1 MHVTQIKWNFFKF
14 NLGGTTVN
22 LVLIRARFS
31 FLERNLL
38 MRIKDTLN
46 LGKTKFKMRG
56 NLPVREA
63 EWQKQWRENKL
74 YEQRLKLNEGKPRF
88 DLHDGPP
95 FANGNIHMGHALN
108 KISKDIIVRYKNMN
122 GYYAP
127 YVPGWDTHGL
137 PVEQQLAKKG
147 VDRKSMDRAKYREL
161 CRQYA
166 EEQIQKQ
173 MNDFKR
179 LGVMADWDHPYVT
192 LQHDFEA
199 QEIRVFG
206 EMYKKGYIYKG
217 KKPVYWSWS
226 SESTL
231 AEAEVEYKDVEANS
245 IFVAFPVTDGKGI
258 IDPKD
263 TYFVIWT
270 TTPWTIPA
278 NEAICVNPKF
288 DYSVV
293 QVGDKRYVVATGLL
307 DKVAEEIG
315 WDDYKVVQ
323 TVKGADMEY
332 MKAKHPIYDKESL
345 VIEGFHV
352 TLDDGT
358 GLVHTAPGFGED
370 DFNVGQKY
378 NLPIFSPV
386 DAHGCY
392 TDEVPE
398 LKGMFY
404 QDVDK
409 LMIEKLKDASALLK
423 LKVFTHSY
431 PHDWR
436 TKKPVIFRATT
447 QWFASIAKFRDQIL
461 DQIEKASFIPS
472 WGKTRLYN
480 MIKDRGDWVISRQ
493 RAWGVPLPIF
503 YAEDDTPIVTPETI
517 EHVAKIFEKEG
528 SNAWYTHT
536 AKELLPE
543 GFTSEHSPNGEF
555 TKEKDIL
562 DVWFDSGSSWSGV
575 MEKRDGLHYPADLY
589 LEGSDQYRGWFNSSL
604 ITSVAVTG
612 KAPYKEV
619 LSQGFVLDDKGHKM
633 SKSLGNVISPNDVI
647 KKMGAEIIRLWVAQA
662 DTTSDVA
669 VSMGIL
675 QQSAESYRKIRN
687 TFRYMLAN
695 TSEFDPKENRVAY
708 ADLRSV
714 DQYMEVKLNDLVKDC
729 LAAYDKFDFTTVFK
743 KVFNFV
749 SNDLSAF
756 YLDFAKDVLY
766 IDGEN
771 SHDRRSMQTVIY
783 DAAVKLAKILT
794 PILPHTME
802 EIWGFLKEP
811 EDYVQLAN
819 MPKVEEFA
827 NHDELLENWGKFMK
841 LRDDVLKA
849 LEDARNKKLI
859 GKSFEAAVT
868 IYPDKETKTMLDDL
882 GADFRQILI
891 VSKLTIADGE
901 APAEA
906 EKLNNASIVVERAD
920 GEVCPRC
927 RMIRTDIGVDPKLP
941 MLCGRCAKIV
951 EADYP
956 EAVQEG
962 FEN

>member
-1 MHVTQIKWNFFKF
+1 
-14 NLGGTTVN
+14 
-22 LVLIRARFS
+22 
-31 FLERNLL
+31 

-63 EWQKQWRENKL
+63 QWQKEWEENDL
-74 YEQRLKLNEGKPRF
+74 YEQRLKLNEGHPRF

-147 VDRKSMDRAKYREL
+147 VDRKTMDRAKYREL

-173 MNDFKR
+173 MTDFKR
-179 LGVMADWDHPYVT
+179 LGVMADWDHPYIT

-270 TTPWTIPA
+270 TTPSTIPA

-293 QVGDKRYVVATGLL
+293 QVGDKRYVVASGLL

-315 WDDYKVVQ
+315 WDNYKVVQ

-409 LMIEKLKDASALLK
+409 LMIQKLKDAGALLK

-447 QWFASIAKFRDQIL
+447 QWFASISPFRDQIL
-461 DQIEKASFIPS
+461 DQIDKAEFIPS

-503 YAEDDTPIVTPETI
+503 YAEDGTPIVTPETI
-517 EHVAKIFEKEG
+517 EHIAKIFEKEG

-536 AKELLPE
+536 AKELLPD

-575 MEKRDGLHYPADLY
+575 MEKRDGLHFPADLY

-647 KKMGAEIIRLWVAQA
+647 KRMGAEIIRLWVAQA

-675 QQSAESYRKIRN
+675 QQSAEGYRKIRN

-695 TSEFDPKENRVAY
+695 TSDFDPKENRVSY
-708 ADLRSV
+708 DDLRSV

-743 KVFNFV
+743 KVFNFI

-766 IDGEN
+766 IEDQD
-771 SHDRRSMQTVIY
+771 SHARRSMQTVIY
-783 DAAVKLAKILT
+783 DAAVKLDKILT

-819 MPKVEEFA
+819 MPKVEGYA
-827 NHDELLENWGKFMK
+827 NHDELLENWGKFMN
-841 LRDDVLKA
+841 LRNDVLKA

-868 IYPDKETKTMLDDL
+868 IYPDKETKAMLDDL
-882 GADFRQILI
+882 DADFRQILI

-901 APAEA
+901 APEDA
-906 EKLNNASIVVERAD
+906 EKLNNASIVVEHAE

-927 RMIRTDIGVDPKLP
+927 RMIRTDIGEDPKLP
-941 MLCGRCAKIV
+941 KLCGRCAKIV

-962 FEN
+962 LED

>member
-1 MHVTQIKWNFFKF
+1 
-14 NLGGTTVN
+14 
-22 LVLIRARFS
+22 
-31 FLERNLL
+31 

-63 EWQKQWRENKL
+63 EWEKEWEDNHL
-74 YEQRLKLNEGKPRF
+74 YEQRLKLNEGHPRF

-147 VDRKSMDRAKYREL
+147 IDRKTMDRAKYREL

-166 EEQIQKQ
+166 EEQVQKQ
-173 MNDFKR
+173 MTDFKR
-179 LGVMADWDHPYVT
+179 LGVMADWDNPYIT
-192 LQHDFEA
+192 LQHEFEG

-245 IFVAFPVTDGKGI
+245 IFVAFPVVDGKGI

-293 QVGDKRYVVATGLL
+293 QVGNKKYVVATGLL

-332 MKAKHPIYDKESL
+332 MKAKHPLYDKESL
-345 VIEGFHV
+345 VTEGFHV

-358 GLVHTAPGFGED
+358 GLVHTAPGFGAD

-378 NLPIFSPV
+378 DLPVFSPV
-386 DAHGCY
+386 DAHGRY

-398 LKGMFY
+398 LEGMFY

-409 LMIEKLKDASALLK
+409 LMVEKLKDAGALLK

-447 QWFASIAKFRDQIL
+447 QWFASIAPFRDQIL
-461 DQIEKASFIPS
+461 EQIDNAKFIPS

-503 YAEDDTPIVTPETI
+503 YAEDGTPIVTPETI
-517 EHVAKIFEKEG
+517 EHIAEIFDKEG

-647 KKMGAEIIRLWVAQA
+647 KRMGAEIIRLWVAQA

-695 TSEFDPKENRVAY
+695 TSDFDPKENGVAY
-708 ADLRSV
+708 DDLRSV
-714 DQYMEVKLNDLVKDC
+714 DQYMEIKLNNLVAEC

-743 KVFNFV
+743 KIFNFI

-766 IDGEN
+766 IEGKN
-771 SHDRRSMQTVIY
+771 SLERRSMQTVIY
-783 DAAVKLAKILT
+783 DAAVKLTKILT

-819 MPKVEEFA
+819 MPKVENYA
-827 NHDELLENWGKFMK
+827 NHDELLENWGKFMN

-868 IYPDKETKTMLDDL
+868 IYPDKETKAMLDDL
-882 GADFRQILI
+882 DADFRQILI

-901 APAEA
+901 VPENA
-906 EKLNNASIVVERAD
+906 EKLNNASIVVEHAE

-927 RMIRTDIGVDPKLP
+927 RMIRTDIGEDPKLP
-941 MLCGRCAKIV
+941 ELCERCAKIV
-951 EADYP
+951 EEDFP
-956 EAVQEG
+956 EAAQEG
-962 FEN
+962 LEE

>member
-1 MHVTQIKWNFFKF
+1 
-14 NLGGTTVN
+14 
-22 LVLIRARFS
+22 
-31 FLERNLL
+31 

-56 NLPVREA
+56 NLPVRES

-147 VDRKSMDRAKYREL
+147 VDRKTMDRAKYREL

-166 EEQIQKQ
+166 EEQVEKQ
-173 MNDFKR
+173 MTDFKR
-179 LGVMADWDHPYVT
+179 LGVMADWDNPYIT

-206 EMYKKGYIYKG
+206 EMFKKGYIYKG
-217 KKPVYWSWS
+217 KKHVYWSWS

-231 AEAEVEYKDVEANS
+231 AEAEVEYHDIKS
-245 IFVAFPVTDGKGI
+245 PRIYVAFPILDGKGI
-258 IDPKD
+258 LDSD
-263 TYFVIWT
+263 TSLVIWT
-270 TTPWTIPA
+270 TTPWTIPS
-278 NEAICVNPKF
+278 NVGITVNPKF
-288 DYSVV
+288 DYDVV
-293 QVGDKRYVVATGLL
+293 EVNDKKYVIGSDRLPA
-307 DKVAEEIG
+307 VAEDLG
-315 WDDYKVVQ
+315 WKDYKVLK
-323 TVKGADMEY
+323 TLKGTDFDRMTY
-332 MKAKHPIYDKESL
+332 KHPLYDVTGL
-345 VIEGFHV
+345 VMNDTYV
-352 TLDDGT
+352 TDDDGT
-358 GLVHTAPGFGED
+358 GLVHNATGFGED
-370 DFNVGQKY
+370 DYNVGRRY
-378 NLPIFSPV
+378 GLPVFSPM
-386 DAHGCY
+386 DAQGRF
-392 TDEVPE
+392 TDEVPDPD
-398 LKGMFY
+398 LVGMFY
-404 QDVDK
+404 DDANKVVADK
-409 LMIEKLKDASALLK
+409 LKKAGALLK
-423 LKVFTHSY
+423 LDFFTHSY

-436 TKKPVIFRATT
+436 TKKPVIYRATT
-447 QWFASIAKFRDQIL
+447 QWFASIDKFRDQIL
-461 DQIEKASFIPS
+461 DQIKKASFIPE

-517 EHVAKIFEKEG
+517 EHIAKIFEKEG

-536 AKELLPE
+536 ANELLPE
-543 GFTSEHSPNGEF
+543 GFTSEHSPHGEF
-555 TKEKDIL
+555 RKETDIL
-562 DVWFDSGSSWSGV
+562 DVWFDSGTSWSGV
-575 MEKRDGLHYPADLY
+575 MSKREGLHFPANLY

-612 KAPYKEV
+612 QAPYKQV

-695 TSEFDPKENRVAY
+695 TSDFDPKESRVAY
-708 ADLRSV
+708 DDLRSV
-714 DQYMEVKLNDLVKDC
+714 DQYMEVKLNDLIKDC
-729 LAAYDKFDFTTVFK
+729 IAAYDKFDFTDVFK
-743 KVFNFV
+743 KVFKFI

-766 IDGEN
+766 IDGQD
-771 SHDRRSMQTVIY
+771 SHARRSMQTVIY

-841 LRDDVLKA
+841 LRNDVLKA

-882 GADFRQILI
+882 GANFRQILI

>member
-1 MHVTQIKWNFFKF
+1 
-14 NLGGTTVN
+14 
-22 LVLIRARFS
+22 
-31 FLERNLL
+31 

-63 EWQKQWRENKL
+63 QWQKEWEENDL
-74 YEQRLKLNEGKPRF
+74 YEQRLKLNEGHPRF

-147 VDRKSMDRAKYREL
+147 VDRKTMDRAKYREL

-173 MNDFKR
+173 MTDFKR
-179 LGVMADWDHPYVT
+179 LGVMADWDHPYIT

-293 QVGDKRYVVATGLL
+293 QVGDKRYVVASGLL

-409 LMIEKLKDASALLK
+409 LMIQKLKDAGALLK

-447 QWFASIAKFRDQIL
+447 QWFASIAPFRNQIL
-461 DQIEKASFIPS
+461 DQIDKAEFIPS

-503 YAEDDTPIVTPETI
+503 YAEDGTPVVTPETI
-517 EHVAKIFEKEG
+517 EHIAKIFEKEG

-536 AKELLPE
+536 AKELLPD

-575 MEKRDGLHYPADLY
+575 MEKRDGLHFPADLY

-647 KKMGAEIIRLWVAQA
+647 KRMGAEIIRLWVAQA

-695 TSEFDPKENRVAY
+695 TSDFDPKESRIAY
-708 ADLRSV
+708 DDLRSV
-714 DQYMEVKLNDLVKDC
+714 DQYMEVKLNDLVKGC

-743 KVFNFV
+743 KVFNFI

-766 IDGEN
+766 IEGQD
-771 SHDRRSMQTVIY
+771 SHARRSMQTVIY
-783 DAAVKLAKILT
+783 DAAVKLDKVLT

-819 MPKVEEFA
+819 MPKVEGYA
-827 NHDELLENWGKFMK
+827 NHDELLENWGKFMN
-841 LRDDVLKA
+841 LRNDVLKA

-868 IYPDKETKTMLDDL
+868 IYPDKETKAMLDDL
-882 GADFRQILI
+882 DADFRQILI

-901 APAEA
+901 APEDA
-906 EKLNNASIVVERAD
+906 EKLNNASIVVEHAE

-927 RMIRTDIGVDPKLP
+927 RMIRTDIGEDPKLP
-941 MLCGRCAKIV
+941 KLCGRCAKIV

-962 FEN
+962 LEE

>member
-1 MHVTQIKWNFFKF
+1 
-14 NLGGTTVN
+14 
-22 LVLIRARFS
+22 
-31 FLERNLL
+31 

-63 EWQKQWRENKL
+63 EWEKEWEDNHL
-74 YEQRLKLNEGKPRF
+74 YEQRLKLNEGHPRF

-147 VDRKSMDRAKYREL
+147 IDRKTMDRAKYREL

-166 EEQIQKQ
+166 EEQVQKQ
-173 MNDFKR
+173 MTDFKR
-179 LGVMADWDHPYVT
+179 LGVMANWDNPYIT
-192 LQHDFEA
+192 LQHEFEG

-245 IFVAFPVTDGKGI
+245 IFVAFPVVDGKGI

-293 QVGDKRYVVATGLL
+293 QVGNKKYVVATGLL

-332 MKAKHPIYDKESL
+332 MKAKHPLYDKESL
-345 VIEGFHV
+345 VTEGFHV

-358 GLVHTAPGFGED
+358 GLVHTAPGFGAD

-378 NLPIFSPV
+378 DLPVFSPV
-386 DAHGCY
+386 DAHGRY

-398 LKGMFY
+398 LEGMFY

-409 LMIEKLKDASALLK
+409 LMVEKLKDAGALLK

-447 QWFASIAKFRDQIL
+447 QWFASIAPFRDQIL
-461 DQIEKASFIPS
+461 EQIDNAKFIPS

-503 YAEDDTPIVTPETI
+503 YAEDGTPIVTPETI
-517 EHVAKIFEKEG
+517 EHIAEIFDKEG

-647 KKMGAEIIRLWVAQA
+647 KRMGAEIIRLWVAQA

-695 TSEFDPKENRVAY
+695 TSDFDPKENGVAY
-708 ADLRSV
+708 DDLRSV
-714 DQYMEVKLNDLVKDC
+714 DQYMEIKLNNLVAEC

-743 KVFNFV
+743 KIFNFI

-766 IDGEN
+766 IEGKN
-771 SHDRRSMQTVIY
+771 SLERRSMQTVIY
-783 DAAVKLAKILT
+783 DAAVKLTKILT

-819 MPKVEEFA
+819 MPKVENYA
-827 NHDELLENWGKFMK
+827 NQDELLENWGKFMN

-868 IYPDKETKTMLDDL
+868 IYPDKETKAMLDDL
-882 GADFRQILI
+882 DADFRQILI

-901 APAEA
+901 APENA
-906 EKLNNASIVVERAD
+906 EKLNNASIVVEHAE

-927 RMIRTDIGVDPKLP
+927 RMIRTDIGEDPKLP
-941 MLCGRCAKIV
+941 ELCGRCAKIV
-951 EADYP
+951 EEDFP
-956 EAVQEG
+956 EAAQEG
-962 FEN
+962 LEE

>member
-1 MHVTQIKWNFFKF
+1 
-14 NLGGTTVN
+14 
-22 LVLIRARFS
+22 
-31 FLERNLL
+31 

-63 EWQKQWRENKL
+63 QWQKEWEENDL
-74 YEQRLKLNEGKPRF
+74 YEQRLKLNEGHPRF

-147 VDRKSMDRAKYREL
+147 VDRKTMDRAKYREL

-173 MNDFKR
+173 MTDFKR
-179 LGVMADWDHPYVT
+179 LGVMADWDHPYIT

-293 QVGDKRYVVATGLL
+293 QVGDKRYVVASGLL

-315 WDDYKVVQ
+315 WDNYKVVQ

-409 LMIEKLKDASALLK
+409 LMIQKLKDAGALLK

-447 QWFASIAKFRDQIL
+447 QWFASISPFRDQIL
-461 DQIEKASFIPS
+461 DQIDKAEFIPS

-503 YAEDDTPIVTPETI
+503 YAEDGTPIVTPETI
-517 EHVAKIFEKEG
+517 EHIAKIFEKEG

-536 AKELLPE
+536 AKELLPD

-575 MEKRDGLHYPADLY
+575 MEKRDGLHFPADLY

-647 KKMGAEIIRLWVAQA
+647 KRMGAEIIRLWVAQA

-695 TSEFDPKENRVAY
+695 TSDFDPKEKRVSY
-708 ADLRSV
+708 DDLRSV

-743 KVFNFV
+743 KVFNFI

-756 YLDFAKDVLY
+756 YLDLAKDVLY
-766 IDGEN
+766 IEDQD
-771 SHDRRSMQTVIY
+771 SHARRSMQTVIY
-783 DAAVKLAKILT
+783 DAAVKLDKILT

-819 MPKVEEFA
+819 MPKVEGYA
-827 NHDELLENWGKFMK
+827 NHDELLENWGKFMN
-841 LRDDVLKA
+841 LRNDVLKA

-868 IYPDKETKTMLDDL
+868 IYPDKETKAMLDDL
-882 GADFRQILI
+882 DADFRQILI

-901 APAEA
+901 APEDA
-906 EKLNNASIVVERAD
+906 EKLNNASIVVEHAE

-927 RMIRTDIGVDPKLP
+927 RMIRTDIGEDPKLP
-941 MLCGRCAKIV
+941 KLCGRCAKIV

-962 FEN
+962 LED

>member
-1 MHVTQIKWNFFKF
+1 
-14 NLGGTTVN
+14 
-22 LVLIRARFS
+22 
-31 FLERNLL
+31 

-63 EWQKQWRENKL
+63 QWQKEWEENDL
-74 YEQRLKLNEGKPRF
+74 YEQRLKLNEGHPRF

-147 VDRKSMDRAKYREL
+147 VDRKTMDRAKYREL

-173 MNDFKR
+173 MTDFKR
-179 LGVMADWDHPYVT
+179 LGVMADWDHPYIT

-293 QVGDKRYVVATGLL
+293 QVGDKRYVVASGLL

-315 WDDYKVVQ
+315 WDNYKVVQ

-409 LMIEKLKDASALLK
+409 LMIQKLKDAGALLK

-447 QWFASIAKFRDQIL
+447 QWFASIAPFRDQIL
-461 DQIEKASFIPS
+461 DQIDKAEFIPS

-503 YAEDDTPIVTPETI
+503 YAEDGTPIVTPETI
-517 EHVAKIFEKEG
+517 EHIAKIFEKEG

-536 AKELLPE
+536 AKELLPD

-575 MEKRDGLHYPADLY
+575 MEKRDGLHFPADLY

-604 ITSVAVTG
+604 FTSVAVTG

-647 KKMGAEIIRLWVAQA
+647 KRMGAEIIRLWVAQA

-669 VSMGIL
+669 VSMDIL

-695 TSEFDPKENRVAY
+695 TSDFDPKENRVSY
-708 ADLRSV
+708 DDLRSV

-743 KVFNFV
+743 KVFNFI

-766 IDGEN
+766 IEGQD
-771 SHDRRSMQTVIY
+771 SHARRSMQTVIY
-783 DAAVKLAKILT
+783 DAAVKLDKILT

-819 MPKVEEFA
+819 MPKVEGYA
-827 NHDELLENWGKFMK
+827 NHDELLENWGKFMN
-841 LRDDVLKA
+841 LRNDVLKA

-868 IYPDKETKTMLDDL
+868 IYPDKETKAMLDDL
-882 GADFRQILI
+882 DADFRQILI

-901 APAEA
+901 APEDA
-906 EKLNNASIVVERAD
+906 EKLNNASIVVEHAE

-927 RMIRTDIGVDPKLP
+927 RMIRTDIGEDPKLP
-941 MLCGRCAKIV
+941 KLCGRCAKIV

-962 FEN
+962 LEE

>member
-1 MHVTQIKWNFFKF
+1 
-14 NLGGTTVN
+14 
-22 LVLIRARFS
+22 
-31 FLERNLL
+31 

-503 YAEDDTPIVTPETI
+503 YAEDGTPIVTPETI

-612 KAPYKEV
+612 QAPYKQV

-647 KKMGAEIIRLWVAQA
+647 KQMGAEIIRLWVAQA

-695 TSEFDPKENRVAY
+695 TSDFDPKKNRVAY
-708 ADLRSV
+708 DDLRSV
-714 DQYMEVKLNDLVKDC
+714 DQYMEVKLNDLIKEC

-743 KVFNFV
+743 KVFNFI

-766 IDGEN
+766 IEAEN
-771 SHDRRSMQTVIY
+771 SHARRSMQTVIY

-802 EIWGFLKEP
+802 EIWGFLKED

-819 MPKVEEFA
+819 MPKVENYA
-827 NHDELLENWGKFMK
+827 NRDELLENWAKFMK

-868 IYPDKETKTMLDDL
+868 IYPDKETKAMLDELD
-882 GADFRQILI
+882 ADFREILI
-891 VSKLTIADGE
+891 VSKLTISDDP
-901 APAEA
+901 APADA
-906 EKLNNASIVVERAD
+906 EQLANAAVVVKHAE

-927 RMIRTDIGVDPKLP
+927 RMIRTDIGADSKLP
-941 MLCGRCAKIV
+941 VLCGRCAEIV
-951 EADYP
+951 EANYP

-962 FEN
+962 LEK

>member
-1 MHVTQIKWNFFKF
+1 
-14 NLGGTTVN
+14 
-22 LVLIRARFS
+22 
-31 FLERNLL
+31 

-63 EWQKQWRENKL
+63 QWQKEWEENDL
-74 YEQRLKLNEGKPRF
+74 YEQRLKLNEGHPRF

-147 VDRKSMDRAKYREL
+147 VDRKTMDRAKYREL

-173 MNDFKR
+173 MTDFKR
-179 LGVMADWDHPYVT
+179 LGVMADWDHPYIT

-293 QVGDKRYVVATGLL
+293 QVGDKRYVVASGLL

-409 LMIEKLKDASALLK
+409 LMIQKLKDAGALLK

-447 QWFASIAKFRDQIL
+447 QWFASIAPFRDQIL
-461 DQIEKASFIPS
+461 DQIDKAKFIPS

-503 YAEDDTPIVTPETI
+503 YAEDGTPIVTPETI
-517 EHVAKIFEKEG
+517 EHIAKIFEKEG

-536 AKELLPE
+536 AKELLPD

-647 KKMGAEIIRLWVAQA
+647 KRMGAEIIRLWVAQA

-695 TSEFDPKENRVAY
+695 TSDFDPKENRVAY
-708 ADLRSV
+708 DDLRSV
-714 DQYMEVKLNDLVKDC
+714 DQYMEVKLNDLVKGC
-729 LAAYDKFDFTTVFK
+729 LAAYDNFDFTTVFK
-743 KVFNFV
+743 KVFNFI

-766 IDGEN
+766 IEGQD
-771 SHDRRSMQTVIY
+771 SHARRSMQTVIY
-783 DAAVKLAKILT
+783 DAAVKLDKVLT

-802 EIWGFLKEP
+802 EIWGFLKET

-819 MPKVEEFA
+819 MPKIENYA

-868 IYPDKETKTMLDDL
+868 IYPDKETKAMLDDL
-882 GADFRQILI
+882 DADFRQILI

-901 APAEA
+901 APENA
-906 EKLNNASIVVERAD
+906 EKLNNASIVVEHAE

-927 RMIRTDIGVDPKLP
+927 RMIRTDIGEDPKLP
-941 MLCGRCAKIV
+941 KICGRCAKIV

-962 FEN
+962 LED

>member
-1 MHVTQIKWNFFKF
+1 
-14 NLGGTTVN
+14 
-22 LVLIRARFS
+22 
-31 FLERNLL
+31 

-63 EWQKQWRENKL
+63 QWQKEWEENDL
-74 YEQRLKLNEGKPRF
+74 YEQRLKLNEGHPRF

-147 VDRKSMDRAKYREL
+147 VDRKTMDRAKYREL

-173 MNDFKR
+173 MTDFKR
-179 LGVMADWDHPYVT
+179 LGVMADWDHPYIT

-293 QVGDKRYVVATGLL
+293 QVGDKRYVVASGLL

-315 WDDYKVVQ
+315 WDNYKVVQ

-409 LMIEKLKDASALLK
+409 LMIQKLKDAGALLK

-447 QWFASIAKFRDQIL
+447 QWFASISPFRDQIL
-461 DQIEKASFIPS
+461 DQIDKAEFIPS

-503 YAEDDTPIVTPETI
+503 YAEDGTPIVTPETI
-517 EHVAKIFEKEG
+517 EHIAKIFEKEG

-536 AKELLPE
+536 AKELLPD

-575 MEKRDGLHYPADLY
+575 MEKRDGLHFPADLY

-647 KKMGAEIIRLWVAQA
+647 KRMGAEIIRLWVAQA

-675 QQSAESYRKIRN
+675 QQSAEGYRKIRN

-695 TSEFDPKENRVAY
+695 TSDFDPKENRVSY
-708 ADLRSV
+708 DDLRSV

-743 KVFNFV
+743 KVFNFI

-766 IDGEN
+766 IEDQD
-771 SHDRRSMQTVIY
+771 SHARRSMQTVIY
-783 DAAVKLAKILT
+783 DAAVKLDKVLT

-819 MPKVEEFA
+819 MPKVEGYA
-827 NHDELLENWGKFMK
+827 NHDELLENWGKFMN
-841 LRDDVLKA
+841 LRNDVLKA

-868 IYPDKETKTMLDDL
+868 IYPDKETKAMLDDL
-882 GADFRQILI
+882 DADFRQILI

-901 APAEA
+901 APEDA
-906 EKLNNASIVVERAD
+906 EKLNNASIVVEHAE

-927 RMIRTDIGVDPKLP
+927 RMIRTDIGEDPKLP
-941 MLCGRCAKIV
+941 KLCGRCAKIV

-962 FEN
+962 LED

>member
-1 MHVTQIKWNFFKF
+1 
-14 NLGGTTVN
+14 
-22 LVLIRARFS
+22 
-31 FLERNLL
+31 

-63 EWQKQWRENKL
+63 QWQKEWEENDL
-74 YEQRLKLNEGKPRF
+74 YEQRLKLNEGHPRF

-147 VDRKSMDRAKYREL
+147 VDRKTMDRAKYREL

-173 MNDFKR
+173 MTDFKR
-179 LGVMADWDHPYVT
+179 LGVMADWDHPYIT

-293 QVGDKRYVVATGLL
+293 QVGDKRYVVASGLL

-315 WDDYKVVQ
+315 WDNYKVVQ

-409 LMIEKLKDASALLK
+409 LMIQKLKDAGALLK

-447 QWFASIAKFRDQIL
+447 QWFASISPFRDQIL
-461 DQIEKASFIPS
+461 DQIDKAEFIPS

-503 YAEDDTPIVTPETI
+503 YAEDGTPIVTPETI
-517 EHVAKIFEKEG
+517 EHIAKIFEKEG

-536 AKELLPE
+536 AKELLPD

-575 MEKRDGLHYPADLY
+575 MEKRDGLHFPADLY

-647 KKMGAEIIRLWVAQA
+647 KRMGAEIIRLWVAQA

-675 QQSAESYRKIRN
+675 QQSAEGYRKIRN

-695 TSEFDPKENRVAY
+695 TSDFDPKENRVSY
-708 ADLRSV
+708 DDLRSV

-743 KVFNFV
+743 KVFNLI

-766 IDGEN
+766 IEDQD
-771 SHDRRSMQTVIY
+771 SHARRSMQTVIY
-783 DAAVKLAKILT
+783 DAAVKLDKILT

-819 MPKVEEFA
+819 MPKVEGYA
-827 NHDELLENWGKFMK
+827 NHDELLENWGKFMN
-841 LRDDVLKA
+841 LRNDVLKA

-868 IYPDKETKTMLDDL
+868 IYPDKETKAMLDDL
-882 GADFRQILI
+882 DADFRQILI

-901 APAEA
+901 APEDA
-906 EKLNNASIVVERAD
+906 EKLNNASIVVEHAE

-927 RMIRTDIGVDPKLP
+927 RMIRTDIGEDPKLP
-941 MLCGRCAKIV
+941 KLCGRCAKIV

-962 FEN
+962 LDD

>member
-1 MHVTQIKWNFFKF
+1 
-14 NLGGTTVN
+14 
-22 LVLIRARFS
+22 
-31 FLERNLL
+31 

-63 EWQKQWRENKL
+63 QWQKEWEENDL
-74 YEQRLKLNEGKPRF
+74 YEQRLKLNEGHPRF

-147 VDRKSMDRAKYREL
+147 VDRKTMDRAKYREL

-173 MNDFKR
+173 MTDFKR
-179 LGVMADWDHPYVT
+179 LGVMADWDHPYIT

-293 QVGDKRYVVATGLL
+293 QVGDKRYVVASGLL

-315 WDDYKVVQ
+315 WDNYKVVQ

-409 LMIEKLKDASALLK
+409 LMIQKLKDAGALLK

-447 QWFASIAKFRDQIL
+447 QWFASISPFRDQIL
-461 DQIEKASFIPS
+461 DQIDKAEFIPS

-503 YAEDDTPIVTPETI
+503 YAEDGTPIVTPETI
-517 EHVAKIFEKEG
+517 EHIAKIFEKEG

-536 AKELLPE
+536 AKELLPD

-575 MEKRDGLHYPADLY
+575 MEKRDGLHFPADLY

-647 KKMGAEIIRLWVAQA
+647 KRMGAEIIRLWVAQA

-675 QQSAESYRKIRN
+675 QQSAEGYRKIRN

-695 TSEFDPKENRVAY
+695 TSDFDPKENRVSY
-708 ADLRSV
+708 DDLRSV

-743 KVFNFV
+743 KVFNFI

-766 IDGEN
+766 IEDQD
-771 SHDRRSMQTVIY
+771 SHARRSMQTVIY
-783 DAAVKLAKILT
+783 DAAVKLDKILT

-819 MPKVEEFA
+819 MPKVEGYA
-827 NHDELLENWGKFMK
+827 NHDELLENWGKFMN
-841 LRDDVLKA
+841 LRNDVLKA

-868 IYPDKETKTMLDDL
+868 IYPDKETKAMLDDL
-882 GADFRQILI
+882 DADFRQILI

-901 APAEA
+901 APEDA
-906 EKLNNASIVVERAD
+906 EKLNNASIVVEHAK

-927 RMIRTDIGVDPKLP
+927 RMIRTDIGEDPKLP
-941 MLCGRCAKIV
+941 KLCGRCAKIV

-962 FEN
+962 LED

>member
-1 MHVTQIKWNFFKF
+1 
-14 NLGGTTVN
+14 
-22 LVLIRARFS
+22 
-31 FLERNLL
+31 

-63 EWQKQWRENKL
+63 QWQKEWEENDL
-74 YEQRLKLNEGKPRF
+74 YEQRLKLNEGHPRF

-147 VDRKSMDRAKYREL
+147 VDRKTMDRAKYREL

-173 MNDFKR
+173 MTDFKR
-179 LGVMADWDHPYVT
+179 LGVMADWDHPYIT

-293 QVGDKRYVVATGLL
+293 QVGDKRYVVASGLL

-315 WDDYKVVQ
+315 WDNYKVVQ

-409 LMIEKLKDASALLK
+409 LMIQKLKDAGALLK

-447 QWFASIAKFRDQIL
+447 QWFASISPFRDQIL
-461 DQIEKASFIPS
+461 DQIDKAEFIPS

-503 YAEDDTPIVTPETI
+503 YAEDGTPIVTPETI
-517 EHVAKIFEKEG
+517 EHIAKIFEKEG

-536 AKELLPE
+536 AKELLPD

-575 MEKRDGLHYPADLY
+575 MEKRDGLHFPADLY

-647 KKMGAEIIRLWVAQA
+647 KRMGAEIIRLWVAQA

-675 QQSAESYRKIRN
+675 QQSAEGYRKIRN

-695 TSEFDPKENRVAY
+695 TSDFDPKENRVSY
-708 ADLRSV
+708 DDLRSV

-743 KVFNFV
+743 KVFNFI

-766 IDGEN
+766 IEDQD
-771 SHDRRSMQTVIY
+771 SHARRSMQTVIY
-783 DAAVKLAKILT
+783 DAAVKLDKILT

-819 MPKVEEFA
+819 MPKVEGYA
-827 NHDELLENWGKFMK
+827 NHDELLENWGKFMN
-841 LRDDVLKA
+841 LRNDVLKA

-868 IYPDKETKTMLDDL
+868 IYPDKETKAMLDDL
-882 GADFRQILI
+882 DAVFRQILI

-901 APAEA
+901 APEDA
-906 EKLNNASIVVERAD
+906 EKLNNASIVVEHAE

-927 RMIRTDIGVDPKLP
+927 RMIRTDIGEDPKLP
-941 MLCGRCAKIV
+941 KLCGRCAKIV

-962 FEN
+962 LED

>member
-1 MHVTQIKWNFFKF
+1 
-14 NLGGTTVN
+14 
-22 LVLIRARFS
+22 
-31 FLERNLL
+31 

-63 EWQKQWRENKL
+63 EWQKEWEDNKL

-147 VDRKSMDRAKYREL
+147 IDRKTMDRAKYREL
-161 CRQYA
+161 CRQFA
-166 EEQIQKQ
+166 QEQVEKQ
-173 MNDFKR
+173 MTDFKR
-179 LGVMADWDHPYVT
+179 LGVMADWDHPYIT
-192 LQHDFEA
+192 LQPEFEA
-199 QEIRVFG
+199 AEIRVFG
-206 EMYKKGYIYKG
+206 EMFKKGYIYKG

-231 AEAEVEYKDVEANS
+231 AEAEVEYHDIKS
-245 IFVAFPVTDGKGI
+245 PRIYVAFPILDGKGI
-258 IDPKD
+258 LDSD
-263 TYFVIWT
+263 TSLVIWT
-270 TTPWTIPA
+270 TTPWTIPS
-278 NEAICVNPKF
+278 NVGITVNPKF
-288 DYSVV
+288 DYDVV
-293 QVGDKRYVVATGLL
+293 EVNDKKYVIGSDRLPA
-307 DKVAEEIG
+307 VAEDLG
-315 WDDYKVVQ
+315 WKDYKVLK
-323 TVKGADMEY
+323 TLKGTDFDRMTY
-332 MKAKHPIYDKESL
+332 KHPLYDVTGL
-345 VIEGFHV
+345 VMNDTYV
-352 TLDDGT
+352 TDDDGT
-358 GLVHTAPGFGED
+358 GLVHNATGFGED
-370 DFNVGQKY
+370 DYNVGRRY
-378 NLPIFSPV
+378 GLPVFSPM
-386 DAHGCY
+386 DAQGRF
-392 TDEVPE
+392 TDEVPDPD
-398 LKGMFY
+398 LVGMFY
-404 QDVDK
+404 DDANKVVADK
-409 LMIEKLKDASALLK
+409 LKKAGALLK
-423 LKVFTHSY
+423 LDFFTHSY

-436 TKKPVIFRATT
+436 TKKPVIYRATT
-447 QWFASIAKFRDQIL
+447 QWFASIDKFRDQIL
-461 DQIEKASFIPS
+461 DQIKKASFIPE

-517 EHVAKIFEKEG
+517 EHIAKIFEKEG

-543 GFTSEHSPNGEF
+543 GFTSEHSPHGEF
-555 TKEKDIL
+555 RKETDIL
-562 DVWFDSGSSWSGV
+562 DVWFDSGTSWSGV
-575 MEKRDGLHYPADLY
+575 MSKREGLHFPADLY

-612 KAPYKEV
+612 QAPYKQV

-695 TSEFDPKENRVAY
+695 TSDFDPKESRVAY
-708 ADLRSV
+708 DDLRSV
-714 DQYMEVKLNDLVKDC
+714 DQYMEVKLNDLIKDC
-729 LAAYDKFDFTTVFK
+729 IAAYDKFDFTDVFK
-743 KVFNFV
+743 KVFKFI

-766 IDGEN
+766 IDGQD
-771 SHDRRSMQTVIY
+771 SHARRSMQTVIY

-868 IYPDKETKTMLDDL
+868 IYPDKETKAMLDDL

>member
-1 MHVTQIKWNFFKF
+1 
-14 NLGGTTVN
+14 
-22 LVLIRARFS
+22 
-31 FLERNLL
+31 

-63 EWQKQWRENKL
+63 QWQKEWEENDL
-74 YEQRLKLNEGKPRF
+74 YEQRLKLNEGHPRF

-147 VDRKSMDRAKYREL
+147 VDRKTMDRAKYREL

-173 MNDFKR
+173 MTDFKR
-179 LGVMADWDHPYVT
+179 LGVMADWDHPYIT

-293 QVGDKRYVVATGLL
+293 QVGDKRYVVASGLL

-352 TLDDGT
+352 TLEDGT

-409 LMIEKLKDASALLK
+409 LMIQKLKDAGALLK

-447 QWFASIAKFRDQIL
+447 QWFASIAPFRDQIL
-461 DQIEKASFIPS
+461 DQIDKAKFIPS

-503 YAEDDTPIVTPETI
+503 YAEDGTPIVTPETI
-517 EHVAKIFEKEG
+517 EHIAKIFEKEG

-536 AKELLPE
+536 AKELLPD

-647 KKMGAEIIRLWVAQA
+647 KRMGAEIIRLWVAQA

-695 TSEFDPKENRVAY
+695 TSDFEPKENRVAY
-708 ADLRSV
+708 DDLRSV
-714 DQYMEVKLNDLVKDC
+714 DQYMEVKLNDLVKGC
-729 LAAYDKFDFTTVFK
+729 LTAYDKFDFTTVFK
-743 KVFNFV
+743 KVFNFI

-766 IDGEN
+766 IEGQD
-771 SHDRRSMQTVIY
+771 SHARRSMQTVIY
-783 DAAVKLAKILT
+783 DAAVKLDKVLT

-819 MPKVEEFA
+819 MPKIKNYA

-868 IYPDKETKTMLDDL
+868 IYPDKETKAMLDDL
-882 GADFRQILI
+882 DADFRQILI

-901 APAEA
+901 APENA
-906 EKLNNASIVVERAD
+906 EKLNNASIVVEHAE
-920 GEVCPRC
+920 GEDCPRC
-927 RMIRTDIGVDPKLP
+927 RMIRTDIGEDPKLP
-941 MLCGRCAKIV
+941 KICGRCAKIV

-962 FEN
+962 LED

>member
-1 MHVTQIKWNFFKF
+1 
-14 NLGGTTVN
+14 
-22 LVLIRARFS
+22 
-31 FLERNLL
+31 

-63 EWQKQWRENKL
+63 EWQKEWEDNKL

-147 VDRKSMDRAKYREL
+147 IDRKTMDRAKYREL
-161 CRQYA
+161 CRQFA
-166 EEQIQKQ
+166 QEQVEKQ
-173 MNDFKR
+173 MTDFKR
-179 LGVMADWDHPYVT
+179 LGVMADWDHPYIT
-192 LQHDFEA
+192 LQPEFEA
-199 QEIRVFG
+199 AEIRVFG
-206 EMYKKGYIYKG
+206 EMFKKGYIYKG

-231 AEAEVEYKDVEANS
+231 AEAEVEYHDIKS
-245 IFVAFPVTDGKGI
+245 PRIYVAFPILDGKGI
-258 IDPKD
+258 LDSD
-263 TYFVIWT
+263 TSLVIWT
-270 TTPWTIPA
+270 TTPWTIPS
-278 NEAICVNPKF
+278 NVGITVNPKF
-288 DYSVV
+288 DYDVV
-293 QVGDKRYVVATGLL
+293 EVNDKKYVIGSDRLPAVAEDLGWKDCKVLKTLKGTDFDRMTYKHPLYDVTGLVMN
-307 DKVAEEIG
+307 DT
-315 WDDYKVVQ
+315 Y
-323 TVKGADMEY
+323 
-332 MKAKHPIYDKESL
+332 
-345 VIEGFHV
+345 V
-352 TLDDGT
+352 TDDDGT
-358 GLVHTAPGFGED
+358 GLVHNATGFGED
-370 DFNVGQKY
+370 DYNVGRRY
-378 NLPIFSPV
+378 GLPVFSPM
-386 DAHGCY
+386 DAQGRF
-392 TDEVPE
+392 TDEVPDPD
-398 LKGMFY
+398 LVGMFY
-404 QDVDK
+404 DDANKVVADK
-409 LMIEKLKDASALLK
+409 LKKAGALLK
-423 LKVFTHSY
+423 LDFFTHSY

-436 TKKPVIFRATT
+436 TKKPVIYRATT
-447 QWFASIAKFRDQIL
+447 QWFASIDKFRDQIL
-461 DQIEKASFIPS
+461 DQIKKASFIPE

-517 EHVAKIFEKEG
+517 EHIAKIFEKEG

-543 GFTSEHSPNGEF
+543 GFTSEHSPHGEF
-555 TKEKDIL
+555 RKETDIL
-562 DVWFDSGSSWSGV
+562 DVWFDSGTSWSGV
-575 MEKRDGLHYPADLY
+575 MSKREGLHFPADLY

-612 KAPYKEV
+612 QAPYKQV

-687 TFRYMLAN
+687 TSRYMLAN
-695 TSEFDPKENRVAY
+695 TSDFDPKESRVAY
-708 ADLRSV
+708 DDLRSV
-714 DQYMEVKLNDLVKDC
+714 DQYMEVKLNDLIKDC
-729 LAAYDKFDFTTVFK
+729 IAAYDKFDFTDVFK
-743 KVFNFV
+743 KVFKFI

-766 IDGEN
+766 IDGQD
-771 SHDRRSMQTVIY
+771 SHARRSMQTVIY

-841 LRDDVLKA
+841 LRNDVLKA

>member
-1 MHVTQIKWNFFKF
+1 
-14 NLGGTTVN
+14 
-22 LVLIRARFS
+22 
-31 FLERNLL
+31 

-63 EWQKQWRENKL
+63 QWQKEWEENDL
-74 YEQRLKLNEGKPRF
+74 YEQRLKLNEGHPRF

-147 VDRKSMDRAKYREL
+147 VDRKTMDRAKYREL

-173 MNDFKR
+173 MTDFKR
-179 LGVMADWDHPYVT
+179 LGVMADWDHPYIT

-293 QVGDKRYVVATGLL
+293 QVGDKRYVVASGLL

-315 WDDYKVVQ
+315 WDNYKVVQ

-409 LMIEKLKDASALLK
+409 LMIQKLKDAGALLK

-447 QWFASIAKFRDQIL
+447 QWFASISPFRDQIL
-461 DQIEKASFIPS
+461 DQIDKAEFIPS

-493 RAWGVPLPIF
+493 RAWGVPIPIF
-503 YAEDDTPIVTPETI
+503 YAEDGTPIVTPETI
-517 EHVAKIFEKEG
+517 EHIAKIFEKEG

-536 AKELLPE
+536 AKELLPD

-575 MEKRDGLHYPADLY
+575 MEKRDGLHFPADLY

-647 KKMGAEIIRLWVAQA
+647 KRMGAEIIRLWVAQA

-675 QQSAESYRKIRN
+675 QQSAEGYRKIRN

-695 TSEFDPKENRVAY
+695 TSDFDPKENRVSY
-708 ADLRSV
+708 DDLRSV

-743 KVFNFV
+743 KVFNFI

-766 IDGEN
+766 IEDQD
-771 SHDRRSMQTVIY
+771 SHARRSMQTVIY
-783 DAAVKLAKILT
+783 DAAVKLDKILT

-819 MPKVEEFA
+819 MPKVEGYA
-827 NHDELLENWGKFMK
+827 NHDELLENWGKFMN
-841 LRDDVLKA
+841 LRNDVLKA

-868 IYPDKETKTMLDDL
+868 IYPDKETKAMLDDL
-882 GADFRQILI
+882 DADFRQILI
-891 VSKLTIADGE
+891 ISKLTIADGE
-901 APAEA
+901 APEDA
-906 EKLNNASIVVERAD
+906 EKLNNASIVVEHAE

-927 RMIRTDIGVDPKLP
+927 RMIRTDIGEDPKLP
-941 MLCGRCAKIV
+941 KLCGRCAKIV

-962 FEN
+962 LED

>member
-1 MHVTQIKWNFFKF
+1 
-14 NLGGTTVN
+14 
-22 LVLIRARFS
+22 
-31 FLERNLL
+31 

-63 EWQKQWRENKL
+63 QWQKEWEENEL
-74 YEQRLKLNEGKPRF
+74 YEQRLKLNEGHPRF

-147 VDRKSMDRAKYREL
+147 VDRKTMDRAKYREL

-173 MNDFKR
+173 MTDFKR
-179 LGVMADWDHPYVT
+179 LGVMADWDHPYIT

-206 EMYKKGYIYKG
+206 KMYKKGYIYKG

-293 QVGDKRYVVATGLL
+293 QVGDKRYVVASGLL

-409 LMIEKLKDASALLK
+409 LMIQKLKDAGALLK

-447 QWFASIAKFRDQIL
+447 QWFASIAPFRDQIL
-461 DQIEKASFIPS
+461 DQIDKAKFIPS

-503 YAEDDTPIVTPETI
+503 YAEDGTPIVTPETI
-517 EHVAKIFEKEG
+517 EHIAKIFEKEG

-536 AKELLPE
+536 AKELLPD

-647 KKMGAEIIRLWVAQA
+647 KRMGAEIIRLWVAQA

-695 TSEFDPKENRVAY
+695 TSDFDPKENRVAY
-708 ADLRSV
+708 DDLRSV
-714 DQYMEVKLNDLVKDC
+714 DQYMEVKLNDLVKGC

-743 KVFNFV
+743 KVFNFI

-766 IDGEN
+766 IDGQD
-771 SHDRRSMQTVIY
+771 SHARRSMQTVIY
-783 DAAVKLAKILT
+783 DAAVKLDKVLT

-802 EIWGFLKEP
+802 EIWGFLKET

-819 MPKVEEFA
+819 MPKIEKYA

-868 IYPDKETKTMLDDL
+868 IYPDKETKAMLDDL
-882 GADFRQILI
+882 DADFRQILI

-901 APAEA
+901 APENA
-906 EKLNNASIVVERAD
+906 EKLNNASIVVEHAE

-927 RMIRTDIGVDPKLP
+927 RMIRTDIGEDPKLP
-941 MLCGRCAKIV
+941 KICGRCAKIV

-962 FEN
+962 LED

>member
-1 MHVTQIKWNFFKF
+1 
-14 NLGGTTVN
+14 
-22 LVLIRARFS
+22 
-31 FLERNLL
+31 

-63 EWQKQWRENKL
+63 QWQKEWEENDL
-74 YEQRLKLNEGKPRF
+74 YEQRLKLNEGHPRF

-147 VDRKSMDRAKYREL
+147 VDRKTMDRAKYREL

-173 MNDFKR
+173 MTDFKR
-179 LGVMADWDHPYVT
+179 LGVMADWDHPYIT

-293 QVGDKRYVVATGLL
+293 QVGDKRYVVASGLL

-315 WDDYKVVQ
+315 WDNYKVVQ

-409 LMIEKLKDASALLK
+409 LMIQKLKDAGALLK

-447 QWFASIAKFRDQIL
+447 QWFASISPFRDQIL
-461 DQIEKASFIPS
+461 DQIDKAEFIPS

-503 YAEDDTPIVTPETI
+503 YAEDGTPIVTPETI
-517 EHVAKIFEKEG
+517 EHIAKIFEKEG

-536 AKELLPE
+536 AKELLPD

-575 MEKRDGLHYPADLY
+575 MEKRDGLHFPADLY

-647 KKMGAEIIRLWVAQA
+647 KRMGAEIIRLWVAQA

-675 QQSAESYRKIRN
+675 QQSAEGYRKIRN

-695 TSEFDPKENRVAY
+695 TSDFDPKENRVSY
-708 ADLRSV
+708 DDLRSV

-743 KVFNFV
+743 KVFNFI

-766 IDGEN
+766 IEDQD
-771 SHDRRSMQTVIY
+771 SHARRSMQTVIY
-783 DAAVKLAKILT
+783 DAAVKLDKILT

-819 MPKVEEFA
+819 MPKVEGYA
-827 NHDELLENWGKFMK
+827 NHDELLENWGKFMN
-841 LRDDVLKA
+841 LRNDVLKA

-868 IYPDKETKTMLDDL
+868 IYPDKETKAMLDDL
-882 GADFRQILI
+882 DADFRQILI

-901 APAEA
+901 APEDA
-906 EKLNNASIVVERAD
+906 EKLNNASIVVEHAE

-927 RMIRTDIGVDPKLP
+927 RMIKTDIGEDPKLP
-941 MLCGRCAKIV
+941 KLCGRCAKIV

-962 FEN
+962 LED

>member
-1 MHVTQIKWNFFKF
+1 
-14 NLGGTTVN
+14 
-22 LVLIRARFS
+22 
-31 FLERNLL
+31 

-63 EWQKQWRENKL
+63 QWQKEWEENDL
-74 YEQRLKLNEGKPRF
+74 YEQRLKLNEGHPRF

-147 VDRKSMDRAKYREL
+147 VDRKTMDRAKYREL

-173 MNDFKR
+173 MTDFKR
-179 LGVMADWDHPYVT
+179 LGVMADWDHPYIT

-293 QVGDKRYVVATGLL
+293 QVGDKRYVVASGLL

-315 WDDYKVVQ
+315 WDNYKVVQ

-409 LMIEKLKDASALLK
+409 LMIQKLKDAGALLK

-447 QWFASIAKFRDQIL
+447 QWFASISPFRDQIL
-461 DQIEKASFIPS
+461 DQIDKAEFIPS

-503 YAEDDTPIVTPETI
+503 YAEDGTPIVTPETI
-517 EHVAKIFEKEG
+517 EHIAKIFEKEG

-536 AKELLPE
+536 AKELLPD

-575 MEKRDGLHYPADLY
+575 MEKRDGLHFPADLY

-647 KKMGAEIIRLWVAQA
+647 KRMGAEIIRLWVAQA

-675 QQSAESYRKIRN
+675 QQSAEGYRKIRN

-695 TSEFDPKENRVAY
+695 TSDFDPKENRVSY
-708 ADLRSV
+708 DDLRSV

-743 KVFNFV
+743 KVFNFI

-766 IDGEN
+766 IEDQD
-771 SHDRRSMQTVIY
+771 SHARRSMQTVIY
-783 DAAVKLAKILT
+783 DAAVKLDKILT

-819 MPKVEEFA
+819 MPKVEGYA
-827 NHDELLENWGKFMK
+827 NHDELLENWGKFMN
-841 LRDDVLKA
+841 LRNDVLKA

-868 IYPDKETKTMLDDL
+868 IYPDKETKAMLDDL
-882 GADFRQILI
+882 DADFRQILI
-891 VSKLTIADGE
+891 ISKLTIADGE
-901 APAEA
+901 APEDA
-906 EKLNNASIVVERAD
+906 EKLNNASIVVEHAE

-927 RMIRTDIGVDPKLP
+927 RMIRTDIGEDPKLP
-941 MLCGRCAKIV
+941 KLCGRCAKIV

-962 FEN
+962 LED

>member
-1 MHVTQIKWNFFKF
+1 
-14 NLGGTTVN
+14 
-22 LVLIRARFS
+22 
-31 FLERNLL
+31 

-74 YEQRLKLNEGKPRF
+74 YEQRLKLNEGRPRF

-612 KAPYKEV
+612 QAPYKQV

-647 KKMGAEIIRLWVAQA
+647 KQMGAEIIRLWVAQA

-695 TSEFDPKENRVAY
+695 TSDFDPKKNRVAY
-708 ADLRSV
+708 DDLRSV
-714 DQYMEVKLNDLVKDC
+714 DQYMEVKLNDLIKEC

-743 KVFNFV
+743 KVFNFI

-766 IDGEN
+766 IEAEN
-771 SHDRRSMQTVIY
+771 SHARRSMQTVIY

-802 EIWGFLKEP
+802 EIWGFLKED

-819 MPKVEEFA
+819 MPKVENYA
-827 NHDELLENWGKFMK
+827 NRDELLENWAKFMK

-868 IYPDKETKTMLDDL
+868 IYPDKETKAMLDELD
-882 GADFRQILI
+882 ADFREILI
-891 VSKLTIADGE
+891 VSKLTISDDP
-901 APAEA
+901 APADA
-906 EKLNNASIVVERAD
+906 EQLANAAVVVKHAE

-927 RMIRTDIGVDPKLP
+927 RMIRTDIGADSKLP
-941 MLCGRCAKIV
+941 VLCGRCAEIV
-951 EADYP
+951 EANYP

-962 FEN
+962 LEK

>member
-1 MHVTQIKWNFFKF
+1 
-14 NLGGTTVN
+14 
-22 LVLIRARFS
+22 
-31 FLERNLL
+31 

-63 EWQKQWRENKL
+63 QWQKEWEENDL
-74 YEQRLKLNEGKPRF
+74 YEQRLKLNEGHPRF

-147 VDRKSMDRAKYREL
+147 VDRKTMDRAKYREL

-173 MNDFKR
+173 MTDFKR
-179 LGVMADWDHPYVT
+179 LGVMADWDHPYIT

-293 QVGDKRYVVATGLL
+293 QVGDKRYVVASGLL

-315 WDDYKVVQ
+315 WDNYKVVQ

-409 LMIEKLKDASALLK
+409 LMIQKLKDAGALLK

-447 QWFASIAKFRDQIL
+447 QWFASISPFRDQIL
-461 DQIEKASFIPS
+461 DQIDKAEFIPS

-503 YAEDDTPIVTPETI
+503 YAEDGTPIVTPETI
-517 EHVAKIFEKEG
+517 EHIAKIFEKEG

-536 AKELLPE
+536 AKELLPD

-575 MEKRDGLHYPADLY
+575 MEKRDGLHFPADLY

-647 KKMGAEIIRLWVAQA
+647 KRMGAEIIRLWVAQA

-675 QQSAESYRKIRN
+675 QQSAEGYRKIRN

-695 TSEFDPKENRVAY
+695 TSDFDPKENRVSY
-708 ADLRSV
+708 DDLRSV

-743 KVFNFV
+743 KVFNFI

-766 IDGEN
+766 IEDQD
-771 SHDRRSMQTVIY
+771 SHARRSMQTVIY
-783 DAAVKLAKILT
+783 DAAVKLDKILT

-819 MPKVEEFA
+819 MPKVEGYA
-827 NHDELLENWGKFMK
+827 NHDELLENWGKFMN
-841 LRDDVLKA
+841 LRNDVLKA

-868 IYPDKETKTMLDDL
+868 IYPDKETKAMLDDL
-882 GADFRQILI
+882 DADFRQILI

-901 APAEA
+901 APEYA
-906 EKLNNASIVVERAD
+906 EKLNNASIVVEHAE

-927 RMIRTDIGVDPKLP
+927 RMIRTDIGEDPKLP
-941 MLCGRCAKIV
+941 KLCGRCAKIV

-962 FEN
+962 LED

>member
-1 MHVTQIKWNFFKF
+1 
-14 NLGGTTVN
+14 
-22 LVLIRARFS
+22 
-31 FLERNLL
+31 

-612 KAPYKEV
+612 QAPYKQV

-647 KKMGAEIIRLWVAQA
+647 KQMGAEIIRLWVAQA

-695 TSEFDPKENRVAY
+695 TSDFDPKKNRVAY
-708 ADLRSV
+708 DDLRSV
-714 DQYMEVKLNDLVKDC
+714 DQYMEVKLNDLIKEC

-743 KVFNFV
+743 KVFNFI

-766 IDGEN
+766 IEAEN
-771 SHDRRSMQTVIY
+771 SHARRSMQTVIY

-802 EIWGFLKEP
+802 EIWGFLKED

-819 MPKVEEFA
+819 MPKVENYA
-827 NHDELLENWGKFMK
+827 NRDELLENWAKFMK

-868 IYPDKETKTMLDDL
+868 IYPDKETKAMLDELD
-882 GADFRQILI
+882 ADFREILI
-891 VSKLTIADGE
+891 VSKLTISDDP
-901 APAEA
+901 APADA
-906 EKLNNASIVVERAD
+906 EQLANAAVVVEHAE

-927 RMIRTDIGVDPKLP
+927 RMIRTDIGEDPKLP
-941 MLCGRCAKIV
+941 KLCGRCAKIV

-962 FEN
+962 LED

>member
-1 MHVTQIKWNFFKF
+1 
-14 NLGGTTVN
+14 
-22 LVLIRARFS
+22 
-31 FLERNLL
+31 

-63 EWQKQWRENKL
+63 QWQKEWEENDL
-74 YEQRLKLNEGKPRF
+74 YEQRLKLNEGHPRF

-147 VDRKSMDRAKYREL
+147 VDRKTMDRAKYREL

-173 MNDFKR
+173 MTDFKR
-179 LGVMADWDHPYVT
+179 LGVMADWDHPYIT

-293 QVGDKRYVVATGLL
+293 QVGDKRYVVASGLL

-315 WDDYKVVQ
+315 WDNYKVVQ

-409 LMIEKLKDASALLK
+409 LMIQKLKDAGALLK

-447 QWFASIAKFRDQIL
+447 QWFASISPFRDQIL
-461 DQIEKASFIPS
+461 DQIDKAEFIPS

-503 YAEDDTPIVTPETI
+503 YAEDGTPIVTPETI
-517 EHVAKIFEKEG
+517 EHIAKIFEKEG

-536 AKELLPE
+536 AKELLPD
-543 GFTSEHSPNGEF
+543 GFTSAHSPNGEF

-575 MEKRDGLHYPADLY
+575 MEKRDGLHFPADLY

-647 KKMGAEIIRLWVAQA
+647 KRMGAEIIRLWVAQA

-695 TSEFDPKENRVAY
+695 TSDFDPKENRVSY
-708 ADLRSV
+708 DDLRSV

-743 KVFNFV
+743 KVFNFI

-766 IDGEN
+766 IEDQD
-771 SHDRRSMQTVIY
+771 SHARRSMQTVIY
-783 DAAVKLAKILT
+783 DAAVKLDKILT

-819 MPKVEEFA
+819 MPKVEGYA
-827 NHDELLENWGKFMK
+827 NHDELLENWGKFMN
-841 LRDDVLKA
+841 LRNDVLKA

-868 IYPDKETKTMLDDL
+868 IYPDKETKAMLDDL
-882 GADFRQILI
+882 DADFRQILI

-901 APAEA
+901 APEDA
-906 EKLNNASIVVERAD
+906 EKLNNASIVVEHAE

-927 RMIRTDIGVDPKLP
+927 RMIRTDIGEDPKLP
-941 MLCGRCAKIV
+941 KLCGRCAKIV

-962 FEN
+962 LED

>member
-1 MHVTQIKWNFFKF
+1 
-14 NLGGTTVN
+14 
-22 LVLIRARFS
+22 
-31 FLERNLL
+31 

-63 EWQKQWRENKL
+63 QWQKEWEENDL
-74 YEQRLKLNEGKPRF
+74 YEQRLKLNEGHPHF

-147 VDRKSMDRAKYREL
+147 VDRKTMDRAKYREL

-173 MNDFKR
+173 MTDFKR
-179 LGVMADWDHPYVT
+179 LGVMADWDHPYIT

-293 QVGDKRYVVATGLL
+293 QVGDKRYVVASGLL

-315 WDDYKVVQ
+315 WDNYKVVQ

-409 LMIEKLKDASALLK
+409 LMIQKLKDAGALLK

-447 QWFASIAKFRDQIL
+447 QWFASISPFRDQIL
-461 DQIEKASFIPS
+461 DQIDKAEFIPS

-503 YAEDDTPIVTPETI
+503 YAEDGTPIVTPETI
-517 EHVAKIFEKEG
+517 EHIAKIFEKEG

-536 AKELLPE
+536 AKELLPD

-575 MEKRDGLHYPADLY
+575 MEKRDGLHFPADLY

-647 KKMGAEIIRLWVAQA
+647 KRMGAEIIRLWVAQA

-695 TSEFDPKENRVAY
+695 TSDFDPKENRVSY
-708 ADLRSV
+708 DDLRSV

-743 KVFNFV
+743 KVFNLI

-766 IDGEN
+766 IEDQD
-771 SHDRRSMQTVIY
+771 SHARRSMQTVIY
-783 DAAVKLAKILT
+783 DAAVKLDKILT

-819 MPKVEEFA
+819 MPKVEGYA
-827 NHDELLENWGKFMK
+827 NHDELLENWGKFMN

-868 IYPDKETKTMLDDL
+868 IYPDKETKAMLDDL
-882 GADFRQILI
+882 DADFRQILI

-901 APAEA
+901 APEDA
-906 EKLNNASIVVERAD
+906 EKLNNASIVVEHAE

-927 RMIRTDIGVDPKLP
+927 RMIRTDIGEDPKLP
-941 MLCGRCAKIV
+941 KLCGRCAKIV

-962 FEN
+962 LED

>member
-1 MHVTQIKWNFFKF
+1 
-14 NLGGTTVN
+14 
-22 LVLIRARFS
+22 
-31 FLERNLL
+31 
-38 MRIKDTLN
+38 
-46 LGKTKFKMRG
+46 
-56 NLPVREA
+56 
-63 EWQKQWRENKL
+63 
-74 YEQRLKLNEGKPRF
+74 
-88 DLHDGPP
+88 
-95 FANGNIHMGHALN
+95 
-108 KISKDIIVRYKNMN
+108 
-122 GYYAP
+122 
-127 YVPGWDTHGL
+127 
-137 PVEQQLAKKG
+137 
-147 VDRKSMDRAKYREL
+147 
-161 CRQYA
+161 
-166 EEQIQKQ
+166 
-173 MNDFKR
+173 
-179 LGVMADWDHPYVT
+179 
-192 LQHDFEA
+192 
-199 QEIRVFG
+199 
-206 EMYKKGYIYKG
+206 
-217 KKPVYWSWS
+217 
-226 SESTL
+226 
-231 AEAEVEYKDVEANS
+231 
-245 IFVAFPVTDGKGI
+245 
-258 IDPKD
+258 
-263 TYFVIWT
+263 
-270 TTPWTIPA
+270 
-278 NEAICVNPKF
+278 
-288 DYSVV
+288 
-293 QVGDKRYVVATGLL
+293 
-307 DKVAEEIG
+307 
-315 WDDYKVVQ
+315 
-323 TVKGADMEY
+323 
-332 MKAKHPIYDKESL
+332 
-345 VIEGFHV
+345 
-352 TLDDGT
+352 
-358 GLVHTAPGFGED
+358 
-370 DFNVGQKY
+370 
-378 NLPIFSPV
+378 
-386 DAHGCY
+386 
-392 TDEVPE
+392 
-398 LKGMFY
+398 MFY

-436 TKKPVIFRATT
+436 TKKPVIYRATT
-447 QWFASIAKFRDQIL
+447 QWFASIDKFRDQIL
-461 DQIEKASFIPS
+461 DQIKKASFIPE

-503 YAEDDTPIVTPETI
+503 YAEDGTPIVTPETI
-517 EHVAKIFEKEG
+517 EHIAKIFEKEG

-536 AKELLPE
+536 AKELLPD

-647 KKMGAEIIRLWVAQA
+647 KRMGTEIIRLWVAQA

-695 TSEFDPKENRVAY
+695 TSDFDPKENRVAY
-708 ADLRSV
+708 DDLRSV
-714 DQYMEVKLNDLVKDC
+714 DQYMEVKLNDLVKGC

-743 KVFNFV
+743 KVFNFI

-766 IDGEN
+766 IEGQD
-771 SHDRRSMQTVIY
+771 SHARRSMQTVIY
-783 DAAVKLAKILT
+783 DAAVKLDKVLT

-819 MPKVEEFA
+819 MPKIENYA

-868 IYPDKETKTMLDDL
+868 IYPDKETKAMLDDL
-882 GADFRQILI
+882 DADFRQILI

-901 APAEA
+901 APENA
-906 EKLNNASIVVERAD
+906 EKLNNASIVVEHAE

-927 RMIRTDIGVDPKLP
+927 RMIRTDIGEDPKLP
-941 MLCGRCAKIV
+941 KICGRCAKIV

-962 FEN
+962 LED

>member
-1 MHVTQIKWNFFKF
+1 
-14 NLGGTTVN
+14 
-22 LVLIRARFS
+22 
-31 FLERNLL
+31 

-398 LKGMFY
+398 LKGKFY

-409 LMIEKLKDASALLK
+409 LMIENLKDAGALLK

-612 KAPYKEV
+612 QAPYKQV

-647 KKMGAEIIRLWVAQA
+647 KQMGAEIIRLWVAQA

-695 TSEFDPKENRVAY
+695 TSDFDPKKNRVAY
-708 ADLRSV
+708 DDLRSV
-714 DQYMEVKLNDLVKDC
+714 DQYMEVKLNDLIKEC

-743 KVFNFV
+743 KVFNFI

-766 IDGEN
+766 IEAEN
-771 SHDRRSMQTVIY
+771 SHARRSMQTVIY

-802 EIWGFLKEP
+802 EIWGFLKED

-819 MPKVEEFA
+819 MPKVENYA
-827 NHDELLENWGKFMK
+827 NRDELLENWAKFMK

-868 IYPDKETKTMLDDL
+868 IYPDKETKAMLDELD
-882 GADFRQILI
+882 ADFREILI
-891 VSKLTIADGE
+891 VSKLTISDDPAPADAEQLANAAVVVKHAEGE
-901 APAEA
+901 A
-906 EKLNNASIVVERAD
+906 
-920 GEVCPRC
+920 CPRC
-927 RMIRTDIGVDPKLP
+927 RMIRTDIGADSKLP
-941 MLCGRCAKIV
+941 VLCGRCAEIV
-951 EADYP
+951 EANYP

-962 FEN
+962 LEK

>member
-1 MHVTQIKWNFFKF
+1 
-14 NLGGTTVN
+14 
-22 LVLIRARFS
+22 
-31 FLERNLL
+31 

-63 EWQKQWRENKL
+63 EWQKEWEDNKL

-147 VDRKSMDRAKYREL
+147 IDRKTMDRAKYREL
-161 CRQYA
+161 CRQFA
-166 EEQIQKQ
+166 QEQVEKQ
-173 MNDFKR
+173 MTDFKR
-179 LGVMADWDHPYVT
+179 LGVMADWDHPYIT
-192 LQHDFEA
+192 LQPEFEA
-199 QEIRVFG
+199 AEIRVFG
-206 EMYKKGYIYKG
+206 EMFKKGYIYKG

-231 AEAEVEYKDVEANS
+231 AEAEVEYHDIKS
-245 IFVAFPVTDGKGI
+245 PRIYVAFPILDGKGI
-258 IDPKD
+258 LDSD
-263 TYFVIWT
+263 TSLVIWT
-270 TTPWTIPA
+270 TTPWTIPS
-278 NEAICVNPKF
+278 NVGITVNPKF
-288 DYSVV
+288 DYDVV
-293 QVGDKRYVVATGLL
+293 EVNDKKYVIGSDRLPA
-307 DKVAEEIG
+307 VAEDLG
-315 WDDYKVVQ
+315 WKDYKVLK
-323 TVKGADMEY
+323 TLKGTDFDRMTY
-332 MKAKHPIYDKESL
+332 KHPLYDVTGL
-345 VIEGFHV
+345 VMNDTYV
-352 TLDDGT
+352 TDDDGT
-358 GLVHTAPGFGED
+358 GLVHNATGFGED
-370 DFNVGQKY
+370 DYNVGRRY
-378 NLPIFSPV
+378 GLPVFSPM
-386 DAHGCY
+386 DAQGRF
-392 TDEVPE
+392 TDEVPDPD
-398 LKGMFY
+398 LVGMFY
-404 QDVDK
+404 DDANKVVADK
-409 LMIEKLKDASALLK
+409 LKKAGALLK
-423 LKVFTHSY
+423 LDFFTHSY

-436 TKKPVIFRATT
+436 TKKPVIYRATT
-447 QWFASIAKFRDQIL
+447 QWFASIDKFRDQIL
-461 DQIEKASFIPS
+461 DQIKKASFIPE

-517 EHVAKIFEKEG
+517 EHIAKIFEKEG

-543 GFTSEHSPNGEF
+543 GFTSEHSPHGEF
-555 TKEKDIL
+555 RKETDIL
-562 DVWFDSGSSWSGV
+562 DVWFDSGTSWSGV
-575 MEKRDGLHYPADLY
+575 MSKREGLHFPANLY

-612 KAPYKEV
+612 QAPYKQV

-695 TSEFDPKENRVAY
+695 TSDFDPKESRVAY
-708 ADLRSV
+708 DDLRSV
-714 DQYMEVKLNDLVKDC
+714 DQYMEVKLNDLIKDC
-729 LAAYDKFDFTTVFK
+729 IAAYDKFDFTDVFK
-743 KVFNFV
+743 KVFKFI

-766 IDGEN
+766 IDGQD
-771 SHDRRSMQTVIY
+771 SHARRSMQTVIY

-868 IYPDKETKTMLDDL
+868 IYPDKETKAILQDLD
-882 GADFRQILI
+882 ADFRQILI

-901 APAEA
+901 APDNAEQ
-906 EKLNNASIVVERAD
+906 LNNASVVVEHAE

>member
-1 MHVTQIKWNFFKF
+1 
-14 NLGGTTVN
+14 
-22 LVLIRARFS
+22 
-31 FLERNLL
+31 

-612 KAPYKEV
+612 QAPYKQV

-647 KKMGAEIIRLWVAQA
+647 KRMGAEIIRLWVAQA

-669 VSMGIL
+669 VSMEIL

-695 TSEFDPKENRVAY
+695 TSDFDPKKNRVAY
-708 ADLRSV
+708 DDLRSV
-714 DQYMEVKLNDLVKDC
+714 DQYMEVKLNDLIKEC

-743 KVFNFV
+743 KVFNFI

-766 IDGEN
+766 IEAEN
-771 SHDRRSMQTVIY
+771 SHARRSMQTVIY

-802 EIWGFLKEP
+802 EIWGFLKED

-819 MPKVEEFA
+819 MPKVENYA
-827 NHDELLENWGKFMK
+827 NRDELLENWAKFMK

-868 IYPDKETKTMLDDL
+868 IYPDKETKAMLDELD
-882 GADFRQILI
+882 ADFREILI
-891 VSKLTIADGE
+891 VSKLTISDDPAPADAEQLANAAVVVKHAEGE
-901 APAEA
+901 A
-906 EKLNNASIVVERAD
+906 
-920 GEVCPRC
+920 CPRC
-927 RMIRTDIGVDPKLP
+927 RMIRTDIGADSKLP
-941 MLCGRCAKIV
+941 VLCGRCAEIV
-951 EADYP
+951 EANYP

-962 FEN
+962 LEK

>member
-1 MHVTQIKWNFFKF
+1 
-14 NLGGTTVN
+14 
-22 LVLIRARFS
+22 
-31 FLERNLL
+31 

-612 KAPYKEV
+612 QAPYKQV

-647 KKMGAEIIRLWVAQA
+647 KQMGAEIIRLWVAQA

-695 TSEFDPKENRVAY
+695 TSDFYPKESRVAY
-708 ADLRSV
+708 DDLRSV
-714 DQYMEVKLNDLVKDC
+714 DQYMEVKLNDLIKEC

-743 KVFNFV
+743 KVFNFI

-766 IDGEN
+766 IEAEN
-771 SHDRRSMQTVIY
+771 SHARRSMQTVIY

-802 EIWGFLKEP
+802 EIWGFLKED

-819 MPKVEEFA
+819 MPKVENYA
-827 NHDELLENWGKFMK
+827 NRDELLENWAKFMK

-868 IYPDKETKTMLDDL
+868 IYPDKETKAMLDELD
-882 GADFRQILI
+882 ADFREILI
-891 VSKLTIADGE
+891 VSKLTISDDP
-901 APAEA
+901 APADA
-906 EKLNNASIVVERAD
+906 EQLANAAVVVKHAE

-927 RMIRTDIGVDPKLP
+927 RMIRTDIGADSKLP
-941 MLCGRCAKIV
+941 ELCGRCAENV
-951 EADYP
+951 EANYP

-962 FEN
+962 LEK

>member
-1 MHVTQIKWNFFKF
+1 M
-14 NLGGTTVN
+14 
-22 LVLIRARFS
+22 
-31 FLERNLL
+31 L

-63 EWQKQWRENKL
+63 QWQKEWEENDL
-74 YEQRLKLNEGKPRF
+74 YKQRLKLNEGHPRF

-147 VDRKSMDRAKYREL
+147 VDRKTMDRAKYREL

-173 MNDFKR
+173 MTDFKR
-179 LGVMADWDHPYVT
+179 LGVMADWDHPYIT

-293 QVGDKRYVVATGLL
+293 QVGDKRYVVASGLL

-315 WDDYKVVQ
+315 WDNYKVVQ

-409 LMIEKLKDASALLK
+409 LMIQKLKDAGALLK

-447 QWFASIAKFRDQIL
+447 QWFASISPFRDQIL
-461 DQIEKASFIPS
+461 DQIDKAEFIPS

-503 YAEDDTPIVTPETI
+503 YAEDGTPIVTPETI
-517 EHVAKIFEKEG
+517 EHIAKIFEKEG

-536 AKELLPE
+536 AKELLPD

-575 MEKRDGLHYPADLY
+575 MEKRDGLRFPADLY

-647 KKMGAEIIRLWVAQA
+647 KRMGAEIIRLWVAQA

-675 QQSAESYRKIRN
+675 QQSAEGYRKIRN

-695 TSEFDPKENRVAY
+695 TSDFDPKENRVSY
-708 ADLRSV
+708 DDLRSV

-743 KVFNFV
+743 KVFNFI

-766 IDGEN
+766 IEDQD
-771 SHDRRSMQTVIY
+771 SHARRSMQTVIY
-783 DAAVKLAKILT
+783 DAAVKLDKILT

-819 MPKVEEFA
+819 MPKVEGYA
-827 NHDELLENWGKFMK
+827 NHDELLENWGKFMN
-841 LRDDVLKA
+841 LRNDVLKA

-868 IYPDKETKTMLDDL
+868 IYPDKETKAMLDDL
-882 GADFRQILI
+882 DADFRQILI
-891 VSKLTIADGE
+891 ISKLTIADGE
-901 APAEA
+901 APEDA
-906 EKLNNASIVVERAD
+906 EKLNNASIVVEHAE

-927 RMIRTDIGVDPKLP
+927 RMIRTDIGEDPKLP
-941 MLCGRCAKIV
+941 KLCGRCAKIV

-962 FEN
+962 LED

>member
-1 MHVTQIKWNFFKF
+1 
-14 NLGGTTVN
+14 
-22 LVLIRARFS
+22 
-31 FLERNLL
+31 

-63 EWQKQWRENKL
+63 EWQKEWEDNKL

-147 VDRKSMDRAKYREL
+147 IDRKTMDRAKYREL
-161 CRQYA
+161 CRQFA
-166 EEQIQKQ
+166 QEQVEKQ
-173 MNDFKR
+173 MTDFKR
-179 LGVMADWDHPYVT
+179 LGVMADWDHPYIT
-192 LQHDFEA
+192 LQPEFEA
-199 QEIRVFG
+199 AEIRVFG
-206 EMYKKGYIYKG
+206 EMFKKGYIYKG

-231 AEAEVEYKDVEANS
+231 AEAEVEYHDIKS
-245 IFVAFPVTDGKGI
+245 PRIYVAFQILDGKGI
-258 IDPKD
+258 LDSD
-263 TYFVIWT
+263 TSLVIWT
-270 TTPWTIPA
+270 TTPWTIPS
-278 NEAICVNPKF
+278 NVGITVNPKF
-288 DYSVV
+288 DYDVV
-293 QVGDKRYVVATGLL
+293 EVNDKKYVIGSDRLPA
-307 DKVAEEIG
+307 VAEDLG
-315 WDDYKVVQ
+315 WKDYKVLK
-323 TVKGADMEY
+323 TLKGTDFDRMTY
-332 MKAKHPIYDKESL
+332 KHPLYDVTGL
-345 VIEGFHV
+345 VMNDTYV
-352 TLDDGT
+352 TDDDGT
-358 GLVHTAPGFGED
+358 GLVHNATGFGED
-370 DFNVGQKY
+370 DYNVGRRY
-378 NLPIFSPV
+378 GLPVFSPM
-386 DAHGCY
+386 DAQGRF
-392 TDEVPE
+392 TDEVPDPD
-398 LKGMFY
+398 LVGMFY
-404 QDVDK
+404 DDANKVVADK
-409 LMIEKLKDASALLK
+409 LKKAGALLK
-423 LKVFTHSY
+423 LDFFTHSY

-436 TKKPVIFRATT
+436 TKKPVIYRATT
-447 QWFASIAKFRDQIL
+447 QWFASIDKFRDQIL
-461 DQIEKASFIPS
+461 DQIKKASFIPE

-517 EHVAKIFEKEG
+517 EHIAKIFEKEG

-543 GFTSEHSPNGEF
+543 GFTSEHSPHGEF
-555 TKEKDIL
+555 RKETDIL
-562 DVWFDSGSSWSGV
+562 DVWFDSGTSWSGV
-575 MEKRDGLHYPADLY
+575 MSKREGLHFPADLY

-612 KAPYKEV
+612 QAPYKQV

-695 TSEFDPKENRVAY
+695 TSDFDPKESRVAY
-708 ADLRSV
+708 DDLRSV
-714 DQYMEVKLNDLVKDC
+714 DQYMEVKLNDLIKDC
-729 LAAYDKFDFTTVFK
+729 IAAYDKFDFTDVFK
-743 KVFNFV
+743 KVFKFI

-766 IDGEN
+766 IDGQD
-771 SHDRRSMQTVIY
+771 SHARRSMQTVIY

-882 GADFRQILI
+882 GANFRQILI